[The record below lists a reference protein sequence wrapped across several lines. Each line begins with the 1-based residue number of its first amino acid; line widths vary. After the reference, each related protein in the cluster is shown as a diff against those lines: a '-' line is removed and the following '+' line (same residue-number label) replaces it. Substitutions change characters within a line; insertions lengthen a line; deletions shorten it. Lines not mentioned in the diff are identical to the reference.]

1 MTLEVLDEKLDGLIE
16 LLAEK
21 ERTNIKNHETIL
33 AQVTKTNGR
42 VTQLEKWRYTI
53 AGGFLV
59 VTFLLSFLSFK
70 VVFSVGF

>member
-1 MTLEVLDEKLDGLIE
+1 MTLEVLDQKLDGIYDLIDSK
-16 LLAEK
+16 LIVNKAE
-21 ERTNIKNHETIL
+21 HESIL

-59 VTFLLSFLSFK
+59 ITFLLSFLSVK
-70 VVFSVGF
+70 VILNIGI